1 VAVCREITKLHEE
14 VIRGTLKEVHDRYSS
29 REVLGEIVVVLDG
42 AEPAPVVDDE
52 TAKKAIIEQLG
63 SGASLRDAV
72 SYVSET
78 LGVAHRVAYQLG
90 LDVRAEQDS

>member
-1 VAVCREITKLHEE
+1 M
-14 VIRGTLKEVHDRYSS
+14 
-29 REVLGEIVVVLDG
+29 VLDG
-42 AEPAPVVDDE
+42 ADPEAEIDDE
-52 TAKKAIIEQLG
+52 TAKKAIAEQLS
-63 SGASLRDAV
+63 SGATLRDAV